1 MNALERHINEMK
13 VCKKA
18 MMKTQSIYL
27 KNDYAK
33 KFHRMNKEL
42 KEYCFY
48 RGYDYKEI
56 LKKFNL

>member
-33 KFHRMNKEL
+33 KFHRMNK
-42 KEYCFY
+42 
-48 RGYDYKEI
+48 
-56 LKKFNL
+56 